1 MNASGDVYNIILI
14 INKEFEEYAAKV
26 FNPRNAMFISKN
38 DGMMNNAVN
47 HSRDTIINLNTFLN
61 LSRDNYNR
69 ETLDKI
75 RSLKQ
80 V

>member
-1 MNASGDVYNIILI
+1 MLI
-14 INKEFEEYAAKV
+14 INKEFGEYASRV
-26 FNPRNAMFISKN
+26 FNPRNAMFISRN

-69 ETLDKI
+69 EMLDKI
-75 RSLKQ
+75 RQLKQ